1 MQPVADHSGSLLVA
15 MRLVLCL
22 MLLVLVAG
30 VLVEAGRSSKG
41 YGGYGGYGG
50 YSGGRGGYG
59 GGRVRYGYSRPVVR
73 HSGYSRGCCGGGRG
87 RGGLY
92 KSTVVVQYAK
102 TYQHGKCCH

>member
-1 MQPVADHSGSLLVA
+1 MQPIADHSGSLLVA

-30 VLVEAGRSSKG
+30 VLVEAGRSSK
-41 YGGYGGYGG
+41 GYGGYGG

>member
-1 MQPVADHSGSLLVA
+1 

-22 MLLVLVAG
+22 LLLVLVSG

-41 YGGYGGYGG
+41 YGGYSRGYGG
-50 YSGGRGGYG
+50 YSGVRG
-59 GGRVRYGYSRPVVR
+59 RYGYSRPVVG
-73 HSGYSRGCCGGGRG
+73 HSGNSRGCCGGGRG

-102 TYQHGKCCH
+102 TFQHGKCCH